1 MKTKKIF
8 ATIIVLACVMALLAV
23 PAFADST
30 ITDLSKNQT
39 VDVNGIFDEKG
50 STPTVYSVDIKWG
63 AMEFTYT
70 STGTKTWNPE
80 KHEYVVSEGTEGWT
94 ANGDTVT
101 VINHSTAA
109 VKVDIA
115 FSKTGEYGSYTGSF
129 DYASKTLAA
138 GVEGKPGEADSLV
151 GTLTLEGKLN
161 HTVTTTTKLGEIK
174 VTLTA
179 SN

>member
-8 ATIIVLACVMALLAV
+8 ATIFVLACVMALLAV

-30 ITDLSKNQT
+30 ITDLSKDQT
-39 VDVNGIFDEKG
+39 VDVNGVFDEEG
-50 STPTVYSVDIKWG
+50 STLTVYSVDIAWG

-70 STGTKTWNPE
+70 STGTKTWDPTT
-80 KHEYVVSEGTEGWT
+80 HEYKVTEGTEEWT
-94 ANGDTVT
+94 AKGNTVT
-101 VINHSTAA
+101 VTNHSNAA

-115 FSKTGEYGSYTGSF
+115 FTKTGEYGAYTGSVKN
-129 DYASKTLAA
+129 ASKTLAA
-138 GVEGKPGEADSLV
+138 GVEGKPNEADFLE
-151 GTLTLEGKLN
+151 GTLTLDGKLN